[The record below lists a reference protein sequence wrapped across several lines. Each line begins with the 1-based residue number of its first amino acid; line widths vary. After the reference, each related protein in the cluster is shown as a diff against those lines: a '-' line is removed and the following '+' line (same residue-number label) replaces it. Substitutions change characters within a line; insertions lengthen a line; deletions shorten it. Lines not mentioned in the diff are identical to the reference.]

1 MMPPKVYGSAVAFRK
16 ALEHRLQADAE
27 KSRINLQRLRRMVA
41 FNRFLARLCAGSTSP
56 WVLKG
61 GYAMELRLEHARA
74 TRDVDLAMKGKLPD
88 SGKKQASHIQD
99 MLSAASSGDLGDY
112 FVFRVGSVQM
122 ELDGPLYGG
131 ARYPV
136 QALVGNRLF
145 VAFHVDVA
153 IGDYIPS
160 ELEIGHERNFLSF
173 AGINPASFPMI
184 PREVQFAEKLHAYTM
199 PRSVPNSRVRDL
211 VDMVLLIKEGKMTHG
226 KMVSAMKAVFTRRKT
241 HTAPEAL
248 EPAPSRWEK
257 IFSEMAEDCGLRMD
271 MASGFKLLNKIYDD
285 IHP

>member
-1 MMPPKVYGSAVAFRK
+1 MMPLKVYKSAVDFRR

-27 KSRINLQRLRRMVA
+27 KSRMNLQRLRRMVA
-41 FNRFLARLCAGSTSP
+41 FNRFLARLCAGSASP

-74 TRDVDLAMKGKLPD
+74 TRDIDLAMKGKLPGSD
-88 SGKKQASHIQD
+88 KKQASHIQD
-99 MLSAASSGDLGDY
+99 MLSAAASGDLGDY
-112 FVFRVGSVQM
+112 FIFRVGSVQM

-131 ARYPV
+131 VRYPV

-145 VAFHVDVA
+145 VAFHVDIAV
-153 IGDYIPS
+153 GDYIPL
-160 ELEIGHERNFLSF
+160 ELEMGHERNFLSF

-211 VDMVLLIKEGKMTHG
+211 VDMVLLIREGKITPA
-226 KMVSAMKAVFTRRKT
+226 KVQAALKAVFTLRKS
-241 HTAPEAL
+241 HEIPSVL
-248 EPAPSRWEK
+248 EPAPDTWRGS
-257 IFSEMAEDCGLRMD
+257 FTEMAEECGLKLD
-271 MASGFKLLNKIYDD
+271 LKAGFEVLRLFYSKVF
-285 IHP
+285 